1 MIKNTVPQNMNHFF
15 RAAVFPIFVSWK
27 PWNASYLQN
36 FNTLIWRQ
44 KFLRQTPMTRSY
56 FNETSDSGSFLK
68 TVILSF
74 LSNVKRAPVINY
86 LFIVNNRNTRKRY
99 NVCSKL
105 TVRSP
110 EQHSIPYQYTDA
122 PTSVSKRLLLA

>member
-1 MIKNTVPQNMNHFF
+1 MIKNTVPRNMNHFF
-15 RAAVFPIFVSWK
+15 RPAIFTIFVSWK
-27 PWNASYLQN
+27 PWNAYFQN
-36 FNTLIWRQ
+36 LNTLIWTQ

-105 TVRSP
+105 TIRSP
-110 EQHSIPYQYTDA
+110 EQHSIPYKYTDA